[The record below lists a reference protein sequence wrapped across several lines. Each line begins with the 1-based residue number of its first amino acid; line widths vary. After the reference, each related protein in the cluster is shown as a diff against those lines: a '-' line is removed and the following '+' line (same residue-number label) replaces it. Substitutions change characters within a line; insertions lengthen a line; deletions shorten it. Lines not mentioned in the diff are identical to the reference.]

1 MQVFTCKQSG
11 ISAANAAMATSVAP
25 HQQPAPP
32 TPNNSLSAA
41 TSNPPMFTETSADAL
56 SMPPTVGQPNESP
69 IAATPKLPPK
79 MSHVAA
85 PKSPPVAAP
94 KPPPVAA
101 PKSLHVAAPKSPPVA
116 APKSPTVAAPKSPP
130 VAAPKPKL
138 PTVAAPSALL
148 ASVHKSPTVVAR
160 TFSTV
165 DEPKSPTIPVLEEAT
180 VGSFP
185 VPQQAEMV

>member
-32 TPNNSLSAA
+32 TPNDSLSAA
-41 TSNPPMFTETSADAL
+41 TSNPPLFLKASADAV
-56 SMPPTVGQPNESP
+56 SMPPTVGQPNEPP
-69 IAATPKLPPK
+69 IAATSKFPPIAVPKSPPG
-79 MSHVAA
+79 AA
-85 PKSPPVAAP
+85 PKSPHVAT
-94 KPPPVAA
+94 
-101 PKSLHVAAPKSPPVA
+101 PKSS
-116 APKSPTVAAPKSPP
+116 P

-148 ASVHKSPTVVAR
+148 ASVHKSPTVVPR
-160 TFSTV
+160 KFSTV
-165 DEPKSPTIPVLEEAT
+165 DEPKYPTVPVLEAAT